1 MIKNLNLSDEDPVIQ
16 RHGICQDHPTENACQ
31 SYLATCCIFT
41 LSMKNAVFFG
51 LRALKSM

>member
-31 SYLATCCIFT
+31 SYWATCSIFT

-51 LRALKSM
+51 LRELKSM